1 MEPLKKQ
8 ADTVINQFISSED
21 KYNDIYLYIFDGGKR
36 LRQMIVFAIA
46 ESLNKVNNSNIDVA
60 SLALGIEMIHNA
72 SLIIDDLPCM
82 DNDDYRRDKL
92 TVHKKYGVP
101 IALQLS
107 IILLRKSF
115 RKIYDTI
122 KQLDNNVE
130 KIYIYNEIINN
141 NLGKDGLPMGQFM
154 DINFLKNKVGL
165 SSKKDYQNL
174 IYKKTTT
181 LFNLSFLLTF
191 VLFENDKEKIAIIGK
206 ASKHFGIAFQLYD
219 DFTDISQDLQSKTPN
234 YILKYG
240 CASTYMVFNK
250 SCSKCIMYLERMG
263 ITHPFFTELFSHLD
277 NVVKKEIIAHN
288 NQFP

>member
-1 MEPLKKQ
+1 MDTLKVK
-8 ADTVINQFISSED
+8 ADSVIYNFTSNED
-21 KYNDIYLYIFDGGKR
+21 KYNDIYSYIFEGGKR

-46 ESLNKVNNSNIDVA
+46 ESLNAHYNKNIDV
-60 SLALGIEMIHNA
+60 SNLSLGIEMVHNA

-82 DNDDYRRDKL
+82 DNDDYRRGRP

-101 IALQLS
+101 VALQLS
-107 IILLRKSF
+107 MILIRKSF
-115 RKIYDTI
+115 QKIYDTL
-122 KQLDNNVE
+122 KPLDNNVE
-130 KIYIYNEIINN
+130 KIYIYNEIVNT

-154 DINFLKNKVGL
+154 DINFLKNKIGL
-165 SSKKDYQNL
+165 SSQKDYQNL

-191 VLFENDKEKIAIIGK
+191 VLFENDKEKIAIMGK

-219 DFTDISQDLQSKTPN
+219 DFTDISQDLNSKTPN

-240 CASTYMVFNK
+240 CANTYIVFNK
-250 SCSKCIMYLERMG
+250 SCSKCIMYLENMG

-288 NQFP
+288 SQFP

>member
-8 ADTVINQFISSED
+8 ADTVIHQFISSED

-46 ESLNKVNNSNIDVA
+46 ESLNRVNNSNIDVA

-122 KQLDNNVE
+122 KQLDNNAE
-130 KIYIYNEIINN
+130 KIYIYN
-141 NLGKDGLPMGQFM
+141 GK
-154 DINFLKNKVGL
+154 
-165 SSKKDYQNL
+165 
-174 IYKKTTT
+174 
-181 LFNLSFLLTF
+181 
-191 VLFENDKEKIAIIGK
+191 
-206 ASKHFGIAFQLYD
+206 
-219 DFTDISQDLQSKTPN
+219 
-234 YILKYG
+234 
-240 CASTYMVFNK
+240 
-250 SCSKCIMYLERMG
+250 
-263 ITHPFFTELFSHLD
+263 
-277 NVVKKEIIAHN
+277 
-288 NQFP
+288 

>member
-1 MEPLKKQ
+1 MEHLKKQ

-21 KYNDIYLYIFDGGKR
+21 KYNDIYLYIFEGGKR

-46 ESLNKVNNSNIDVA
+46 ESLNRVNNSNIDVA

-115 RKIYDTI
+115 KKIYDTI

-181 LFNLSFLLTF
+181 LFNLSFLLTY
-191 VLFENDKEKIAIIGK
+191 VLFENNKDKIAIIGK

-219 DFTDISQDLQSKTPN
+219 DFTDISQDLISKTPN

-240 CASTYMVFNK
+240 CANTYMVFNK
-250 SCSKCIMYLERMG
+250 SCSKCIMYLEKMG
-263 ITHPFFTELFSHLD
+263 INHPFFTELFRHLD
-277 NVVKKEIIAHN
+277 NVVKKEIISHN
-288 NQFP
+288 SQFP